1 MISKYS
7 NQKEQLNEEEIE
19 QAAEEIKKGNLVLF
33 PTETVYGIGANAL
46 DAEAV
51 KKIFVAK
58 GRAQDNPL
66 IVHVSNIKMVEG
78 IVEDIGL
85 VERKLIEK
93 FWPGPLTIIFKRK
106 NQEIIPNIVTANL
119 DTVGIRMPSNII
131 AKELIEKSGVPIAAP
146 SANVSGRPSGTK
158 VEDIIAELDGKV
170 AYILD
175 GGSTDI
181 GLESTV
187 IKVNGEK
194 IDILRPGKITK
205 EQLEEAF
212 SELKK
217 EKVNKEEQNNEIK
230 EVKVIIDKHVLG
242 KVEKDAV
249 VASPGMKYRHYAPN
263 TKCMMV
269 YSQNE
274 QAMLDKINE
283 ITKGLEQENKK
294 VLVLGRKQHLEGYIS
309 KNKWNM
315 GETLEEVAK
324 NIFTLLRKV
333 DNEQLD
339 VVIIEGVGEQGLG
352 LAITN
357 RLIRACAYNYL
368 IV

>member
-7 NQKEQLNEEEIE
+7 NQKNKINEEEIKE
-19 QAAEEIKKGNLVLF
+19 AAEEIKKGNLVLF

-51 KKIFVAK
+51 KKIFIAK

-66 IVHVSNIKMVEG
+66 IVHVDSIEMVEK
-78 IVEDIGL
+78 IVKEITPL
-85 VERKLIEK
+85 EKKLMER

-106 NQEIIPNIVTANL
+106 SEKIIPNVVTANL
-119 DTVGIRMPSNII
+119 DTVGIRMPSNEI
-131 AKELIEKSGVPIAAP
+131 AKKLIQKAGVPIAAP
-146 SANVSGRPSGTK
+146 SANISGKPSGTK
-158 VEDIIAELDGKV
+158 VEDIIEELDGKV
-170 AYILD
+170 QYILD
-175 GGSTDI
+175 GGFTDI

-187 IKVNGEK
+187 IKIDNGV

-205 EQLEEAF
+205 EELEEVANQ
-212 SELKK
+212 
-217 EKVNKEEQNNEIK
+217 VEI
-230 EVKVIIDKHVLG
+230 DTHVLG
-242 KVEKDAV
+242 KVEKNEK

-269 YSQNE
+269 YSNNE
-274 QAMLDKINE
+274 EDMINKINE
-283 ITKGLEQENKK
+283 ITLDMQNENKK
-294 VLVLGRKQHLEGYIS
+294 VLVLGREKHINSYIV

-315 GETLEEVAK
+315 GEELEEVAK

-333 DNEQLD
+333 DKEKVDL
-339 VVIIEGVGEQGLG
+339 VIIEGVGENGLG

-357 RLIRACAYNYL
+357 RLIRACAYNYI

>member
-7 NQKEQLNEEEIE
+7 NQKNIINEEEIKE
-19 QAAEEIKKGNLVLF
+19 AAEEIKKGNLVLF

-51 KKIFVAK
+51 KKIFIAK

-66 IVHVSNIKMVEG
+66 IVHVDSIEMVEK
-78 IVEDIGL
+78 IVKEITPL
-85 VERKLIEK
+85 EKKLMER

-106 NQEIIPNIVTANL
+106 SEKIIPNVVTANL
-119 DTVGIRMPSNII
+119 DTVGIRMPSNEI
-131 AKELIEKSGVPIAAP
+131 ANKLIQKAGVPIAAP
-146 SANVSGRPSGTK
+146 SANISGKPSGTK
-158 VEDIIAELDGKV
+158 VEDIIEELDGKV
-170 AYILD
+170 QYILD
-175 GGSTDI
+175 GGFTDI

-187 IKVNGEK
+187 IKIDNGV

-205 EQLEEAF
+205 EELEEVANQ
-212 SELKK
+212 
-217 EKVNKEEQNNEIK
+217 VEI
-230 EVKVIIDKHVLG
+230 DTHVLG
-242 KVEKDAV
+242 KVEKNEK

-269 YSQNE
+269 YSNNE
-274 QAMLDKINE
+274 KEMINKINE
-283 ITKGLEQENKK
+283 ITSNMQNENKK
-294 VLVLGRKQHLEGYIS
+294 VLVLGRKNHIDAYVA

-315 GETLEEVAK
+315 GEELEEVAK

-333 DNEQLD
+333 DKEKVDL
-339 VVIIEGVGEQGLG
+339 VIIEGVGEKGLG

-357 RLIRACAYNYL
+357 RLIRACAYNYI

>member
-7 NQKEQLNEEEIE
+7 NQKNIINEEEIKD
-19 QAAEEIKKGNLVLF
+19 AAEEIKKGNLVLF

-51 KKIFVAK
+51 KKIFIAK

-66 IVHVSNIKMVEG
+66 IVHACSIEMVEK
-78 IVEDIGL
+78 IVKEITPL
-85 VERKLIEK
+85 EKKLMER

-106 NQEIIPNIVTANL
+106 SEKIIPNVVTANL
-119 DTVGIRMPSNII
+119 DTVGIRMPSNEI
-131 AKELIEKSGVPIAAP
+131 ANKLIQKAGVPIAAP
-146 SANVSGRPSGTK
+146 SANISGKPSGTK
-158 VEDIIAELDGKV
+158 VEDIIEELDGKV
-170 AYILD
+170 QYILD
-175 GGSTDI
+175 GGFTDI

-187 IKVNGEK
+187 IKIDNGV

-205 EQLEEAF
+205 EELEEVANQ
-212 SELKK
+212 
-217 EKVNKEEQNNEIK
+217 VEI
-230 EVKVIIDKHVLG
+230 DTHVLG
-242 KVEKDAV
+242 KVEKNEK

-269 YSQNE
+269 YSNNE
-274 QAMLDKINE
+274 KEMINKINE
-283 ITKGLEQENKK
+283 ITSNMQNENKK
-294 VLVLGRKQHLEGYIS
+294 VLVLGRKNHIDAYVA

-315 GETLEEVAK
+315 GEELEEVAK

-333 DNEQLD
+333 DKEKVDL
-339 VVIIEGVGEQGLG
+339 VIIEGVGEKGLG

-357 RLIRACAYNYL
+357 RLIRACAYNYI

>member
-7 NQKEQLNEEEIE
+7 NQKNIINEEEIKD
-19 QAAEEIKKGNLVLF
+19 AAEEIKKGNLVLF

-51 KKIFVAK
+51 KKIFIAK

-66 IVHVSNIKMVEG
+66 IVHVDSIEMVEK
-78 IVEDIGL
+78 IVKEITPL
-85 VERKLIEK
+85 EKKLMER

-106 NQEIIPNIVTANL
+106 SEKIIPNIVTANL
-119 DTVGIRMPSNII
+119 DTVGIRMPSNEI
-131 AKELIEKSGVPIAAP
+131 ANKLIQKAGVPIAAP
-146 SANVSGRPSGTK
+146 SANISGKPSGTK
-158 VEDIIAELDGKV
+158 VEDIIEELDGKV
-170 AYILD
+170 QYILD
-175 GGSTDI
+175 GGFTDI

-187 IKVNGEK
+187 IKIDNGV

-205 EQLEEAF
+205 EELEEVANQ
-212 SELKK
+212 
-217 EKVNKEEQNNEIK
+217 VEI
-230 EVKVIIDKHVLG
+230 DSHVLG
-242 KVEKDAV
+242 KVEKNEK

-269 YSQNE
+269 YSNNE
-274 QAMLDKINE
+274 KEMINKINE
-283 ITKGLEQENKK
+283 ITSNMQNENKK
-294 VLVLGRKQHLEGYIS
+294 VLVLGRKNHIDAYVA

-315 GETLEEVAK
+315 GEELEEVAK

-333 DNEQLD
+333 DKEKVDL
-339 VVIIEGVGEQGLG
+339 VIIEGVGEKGLG

-357 RLIRACAYNYL
+357 RLIRACAYNYI

>member
-7 NQKEQLNEEEIE
+7 NQKFKINEEEIKE
-19 QAAEEIKKGNLVLF
+19 AAEEIKKGNLVLF

-51 KKIFVAK
+51 KKIFIAK

-66 IVHVSNIKMVEG
+66 IVHVSSIEMVEK
-78 IVEDIGL
+78 IVKEITPL
-85 VERKLIEK
+85 EKKLMEK

-106 NQEIIPNIVTANL
+106 SEKIIPNVVTANL
-119 DTVGIRMPSNII
+119 DTVGIRMPSNEI
-131 AKELIEKSGVPIAAP
+131 AKKLIQEAGVPIAAP
-146 SANVSGRPSGTK
+146 SANISGKPSGTK
-158 VEDIIAELDGKV
+158 VDDIIEELDGKV
-170 AYILD
+170 QYILD
-175 GGSTDI
+175 GGFTDI

-187 IKVNGEK
+187 IKIDNEV

-205 EQLEEAF
+205 E
-212 SELKK
+212 EL
-217 EKVNKEEQNNEIK
+217 EKVANQV
-230 EVKVIIDKHVLG
+230 EVDSHVLE
-242 KVEKDAV
+242 KVEKNEK

-263 TKCMMV
+263 TKCIMV
-269 YSQNE
+269 YSNNE
-274 QAMLDKINE
+274 KDMINKINE
-283 ITKGLEQENKK
+283 ITLDMQNENKK
-294 VLVLGRKQHLEGYIS
+294 VLVLGRKNHIESYIS

-333 DNEQLD
+333 DKEKVDL
-339 VVIIEGVGEQGLG
+339 VIIEGVGEKGLG

-357 RLIRACAYNYL
+357 RLIRACAYNYI

>member
-7 NQKEQLNEEEIE
+7 NQKAQLNEEEIQ

-46 DAEAV
+46 DIEAV

-58 GRAQDNPL
+58 DRAQDNPL
-66 IVHVSNIKMVEG
+66 IVHVSNIQMVEK
-78 IVEDIGL
+78 IVDKIGTL
-85 VERKLIEK
+85 ERKLIER
-93 FWPGPLTIIFKRK
+93 FWPGPLTIIFQRK
-106 NQEIIPNIVTANL
+106 SKEVIPNVVTANL

-131 AKELIEKSGVPIAAP
+131 AKKLIEDAGVPIAAP
-146 SANVSGRPSGTK
+146 SANISGKPSGTRI
-158 VEDIIAELDGKV
+158 EDIITEFDGKV

-175 GGSTDI
+175 GGATDI

-187 IKVNGEK
+187 IKVNGDV

-205 EQLEEAF
+205 EQLEEVAR
-212 SELKK
+212 
-217 EKVNKEEQNNEIK
+217 
-230 EVKVIIDKHVLG
+230 EVEVDKNVLG
-242 KVEKDAV
+242 KVEKDTV

-263 TKCMMV
+263 TKCIMI
-269 YSQNE
+269 YSKKE
-274 QAMLDKINE
+274 QEMIAKINE
-283 ITKGLEQENKK
+283 ITNELKRQNKK
-294 VLVLGRKQHLEGYIS
+294 VLVLARKQHIENYIAE
-309 KNKWNM
+309 NKWNM

-324 NIFTLLRKV
+324 NIFILLRKV
-333 DNEQLD
+333 DKEQVDIVL
-339 VVIIEGVGEQGLG
+339 IEGVGEKGLG

-357 RLIRACAYNYL
+357 RLIRACAYNYI